1 MSENADPK
9 EVTHNARELSQELSG
24 TPMQR
29 AEETKTLF
37 LTFAP
42 GVRAEVE
49 FTGQWSGRLVR
60 SAFNAISKGYRR
72 RRHKQIRVEP
82 RLEPTLIS
90 VEKPKEVKGDGVS
103 KVS

>member
-1 MSENADPK
+1 MSENATAEK
-9 EVTHNARELSQELSG
+9 AVGTHNARELSQELSG
-24 TPMQR
+24 NPEQR

-60 SAFNAISKGYRR
+60 SAFNAISKAYRR
-72 RRHKQIRVEP
+72 RRHKQIRVES
-82 RLEPTLIS
+82 RE
-90 VEKPKEVKGDGVS
+90 EVKSVATKPNS
-103 KVS
+103 